1 MRNNTLLTTL
11 ALALIG
17 GFAALYLFFPHEA
30 SIVTGSVRRM
40 IDPNRPDHVKLEY
53 MAVNPE
59 LSRGWRT
66 LRTVQRAEECYP
78 LLEQDHSRDR
88 DVAGPIATLRCVG
101 FHANG
106 QVIGVL
112 KTHRPG
118 QPSN

>member
-11 ALALIG
+11 LLALAG
-17 GFAALYLFFPHEA
+17 GFAALYLFFPNEA

-40 IDPNRPDHVKLEY
+40 IDPNRPHHVKLEY

-66 LRTVQRAEECYP
+66 LRTVERAEQCYP
-78 LLEQDHSRDR
+78 LLQQDHSRDR

-101 FHANG
+101 YHANG

-112 KTHRPG
+112 KTHRLG
-118 QPSN
+118 PSSN